1 MKNATNFRVQYKRN
15 KEAYEEQL
23 IEHVEKTH
31 PVTLSTIEKLMD
43 NACEKRK
50 RYVEIGL
57 DDETVSIFNIMDK
70 CTEIISYL
78 KAKGFAVE
86 YKSFIEEVSGFWNMK
101 VIVKN
106 YYVLLES

>member
-1 MKNATNFRVQYKRN
+1 MKHATYFRVQFKRN
-15 KEAYEEQL
+15 KEIYEEQL
-23 IEHVEKTH
+23 IEHVENTH

-57 DDETVSIFNIMDK
+57 DDETTSIFNIMDK
-70 CTEIISYL
+70 FTEIISYL
-78 KAKGFAVE
+78 KVKGFAVE
-86 YKSFIEEVSGFWNMK
+86 YKSFIEEVGGFWNMK

-106 YYVLLES
+106 YYVISW